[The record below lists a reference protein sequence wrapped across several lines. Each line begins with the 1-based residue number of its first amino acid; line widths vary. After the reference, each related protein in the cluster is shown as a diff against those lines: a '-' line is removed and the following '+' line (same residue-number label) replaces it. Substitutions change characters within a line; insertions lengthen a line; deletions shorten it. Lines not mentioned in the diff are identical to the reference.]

1 MYDLEEVVV
10 SITSRCNLRC
20 KMCEI
25 PNRHTEELTTA
36 EWKEIIKDSSRA
48 GAKVFVF
55 SGGEPLLREDIF
67 DLLSFAKDNGMVT
80 RLCTNGVLIDNQSGY
95 RLAQTG
101 IDVINI
107 SLDGNDQIHDY
118 LRGDGVFLRAT
129 EALKIANDFGIETTI
144 ATVVTHYNYRHLTY
158 IVEIAKKYKVATIKF
173 QPFSRHFLIDKSRGD
188 SFSFS
193 REEAEELRILLR
205 RIAST
210 CRQYGIHTNPA
221 SYLEKIPPYLVNQ
234 AFDNGDT
241 CAALWTSCP
250 INSNGDVLPCWEF
263 KDSGILLGNLREK
276 KFKEI
281 WNSDLH
287 NSIRGKIKKDY
298 CRGCLMS
305 CYDKI
310 FERKINNGQGN
321 FYTNFRTGVINFINN
336 FIK

>member
-1 MYDLEEVVV
+1 MYNLEEVVV

-36 EWKEIIKDSSRA
+36 EWKEIIRDSSRA

-80 RLCTNGVLIDNQSGY
+80 RLCTNGFLIDHKAGTS
-95 RLAQTG
+95 LARTG
-101 IDVINI
+101 VDAINI
-107 SLDGNDQIHDY
+107 SLDGNNQIHDY
-118 LRGDGVFLRAT
+118 LRGDGVFSRAIG
-129 EALKIANDFGIETTI
+129 ALKIANDFGIKTTI
-144 ATVVTHYNYRHLTY
+144 ATVISRYNYRHLTY
-158 IVEIAKKYKVATIKF
+158 IVEIAKKYQVKDIRF
-173 QPFSRHFLIDKSRGD
+173 QPFSRHFLIDKSKGD

-193 REEAEELRILLR
+193 AEEAAELRILVR
-205 RIAST
+205 KIMSS
-210 CRQYGIHTNPA
+210 CKQCGIYTNPA
-221 SYLEKIPPYLVNQ
+221 SYLEKIPLYLTNQ
-234 AFDNGDT
+234 AFDNRGT
-241 CAALWTSCP
+241 CTALLTSCP

-263 KDSGILLGNLREK
+263 KDSGIMLGNLRDK

-281 WNSDLH
+281 WNSGLH
-287 NSIRGKIKKDY
+287 DSLRGKVKKDY

-310 FERKINNGQGN
+310 FERQTNKEESN
-321 FYTNFRTGVINFINN
+321 FYANFITRAINFIKNSL
-336 FIK
+336 K